1 MNMLLYFA
9 YELAA
14 VDNVYNFL
22 IQIVALFFCVLAY
35 GQPREFAVC
44 PLNTNDEIN
53 SWLKHFEVTS
63 PLICQS
69 VLVSKDP
76 VGEISNLSEM
86 D

>member
-1 MNMLLYFA
+1 MNLLLLTMFIISWSR
-9 YELAA
+9 L
-14 VDNVYNFL
+14 L
-22 IQIVALFFCVLAY
+22 LFFFFFVLAY